1 MKITNK
7 VLVDLD
13 GNPIKSG
20 DLELTVANVLVNCA
34 LLPAASGQGYAAK
47 EVASRYE
54 AAIALTKLEDDFW
67 ASKSG
72 QKMIRDGVDRCFP
85 EFVARVPGGMLK
97 EVGLKRHYKL
107 PEPIKM
113 LRAKAAT
120 K

>member
-1 MKITNK
+1 
-7 VLVDLD
+7 
-13 GNPIKSG
+13 
-20 DLELTVANVLVNCA
+20 
-34 LLPAASGQGYAAK
+34 
-47 EVASRYE
+47 
-54 AAIALTKLEDDFW
+54 
-67 ASKSG
+67 
-72 QKMIRDGVDRCFP
+72 MIRDGVDRCFP